1 MLVDLDREEKA
12 PARGFMMT
20 GWGGLDSYTF
30 DRIGR
35 GTIHVACVN
44 ISLIGTIQP
53 TRLVSYMR
61 KSLQH
66 SDDGFVQRLQLA
78 VWPDMSPEWRMGDRP
93 PDAAARETAFA
104 CCRRLAS
111 LNPLAVGA
119 QVDEGGSPIPFL
131 RFTPEARDTFNQW
144 RAELEIKVRSGE
156 LSPALTAHLGAT
168 AGSLSPDPSSAGL
181 GPSSGRHTPCTSGR
195 SSAR

>member
-35 GTIHVACVN
+35 GTIHVASVN

-78 VWPDMSPEWRMGDRP
+78 VWPDMSPE
-93 PDAAARETAFA
+93 
-104 CCRRLAS
+104 
-111 LNPLAVGA
+111 
-119 QVDEGGSPIPFL
+119 
-131 RFTPEARDTFNQW
+131 
-144 RAELEIKVRSGE
+144 
-156 LSPALTAHLGAT
+156 
-168 AGSLSPDPSSAGL
+168 
-181 GPSSGRHTPCTSGR
+181 
-195 SSAR
+195 